1 MMPQTLRSDTFSSLM
16 CNVDATT
23 HHNWIVAVFW
33 TRPKMARWMESAEK
47 PNVSSLQQCIFL
59 KRQGTVYIPKFI
71 MQLDNWTLN
80 TSWEHGPTVQ
90 HYQHVPNSGGVV
102 RATFILERTQ
112 LNLDVHPYNCKISGL
127 SIRVSSPK
135 SLGFWLYL
143 LSCEKHVRGWRKS
156 SSNLLWHRSPVGTAN
171 LRQRNLR
178 SSREIRRAIS
188 SWPGHLDVQLVYLFS
203 SILGLWVPVYS
214 PSSKWSVGEWAASCA
229 TKLDGLA
236 PMKGNSLLSY
246 FFEYLKL
253 QSSMYMICYDFSA
266 HLSKDIH
273 SQLFGCSSPAGN

>member
-1 MMPQTLRSDTFSSLM
+1 MPQTLRSDTFSSLM

-59 KRQGTVYIPKFI
+59 KTQGTVYIPKFI

-112 LNLDVHPYNCKISGL
+112 LNLDVHL
-127 SIRVSSPK
+127 LK
-135 SLGFWLYL
+135 SRFGPTCSASAKRFNDSKQAAQDAYRNWF
-143 LSCEKHVRGWRKS
+143 HVRDANFRRF
-156 SSNLLWHRSPVGTAN
+156 LWSFCIKIGSLFRFA
-171 LRQRNLR
+171 LR
-178 SSREIRRAIS
+178 
-188 SWPGHLDVQLVYLFS
+188 
-203 SILGLWVPVYS
+203 
-214 PSSKWSVGEWAASCA
+214 
-229 TKLDGLA
+229 
-236 PMKGNSLLSY
+236 
-246 FFEYLKL
+246 
-253 QSSMYMICYDFSA
+253 
-266 HLSKDIH
+266 
-273 SQLFGCSSPAGN
+273 

>member
-1 MMPQTLRSDTFSSLM
+1 MVMMPQTLRSDTFSSLM

-59 KRQGTVYIPKFI
+59 KTQGTVYIPKFI

-112 LNLDVHPYNCKISGL
+112 LNLDVHYY
-127 SIRVSSPK
+127 K
-135 SLGFWLYL
+135 SLPVT
-143 LSCEKHVRGWRKS
+143 LSH
-156 SSNLLWHRSPVGTAN
+156 N
-171 LRQRNLR
+171 
-178 SSREIRRAIS
+178 
-188 SWPGHLDVQLVYLFS
+188 
-203 SILGLWVPVYS
+203 S
-214 PSSKWSVGEWAASCA
+214 PSIHAGEGAIK
-229 TKLDGLA
+229 TPD
-236 PMKGNSLLSY
+236 MLL
-246 FFEYLKL
+246 L
-253 QSSMYMICYDFSA
+253 QKTTCPTDRLWLWKRGIYIYKYIYTHTF
-266 HLSKDIH
+266 KYIYI
-273 SQLFGCSSPAGN
+273 